1 MLGLTAFLDRRGKNK
16 VAEGIMWFGAG
27 AIIGWPFSG
36 ALLLPL
42 LAEELLTSA
51 LSGNLGSAIWQVV
64 NGGIRC
70 IMILVWLQSDCGG
83 DMLISTGP

>member
-16 VAEGIMWFGAG
+16 IAEGIMWFGTG
-27 AIIGWPFSG
+27 AIVGWPFSG

-42 LAEELLTSA
+42 LAEEVLTSIF
-51 LSGNLGSAIWQVV
+51 SGHLGNTLWQVV

-70 IMILVWLQSDCGG
+70 IVILVWL
-83 DMLISTGP
+83 